1 MASLDPVRPRLFP
14 GPARFE
20 AGETKR
26 FARRDA
32 HGVVAVNVTGWAFVG
47 EPAAVAVDREW
58 TSCLVTPDSI
68 RGPAWG
74 RSLLML

>member
-14 GPARFE
+14 GLARFE
-20 AGETKR
+20 AGEAKR

-32 HGVVAVNVTGWAFVG
+32 HGVV
-47 EPAAVAVDREW
+47 AVAVDREW

-68 RGPAWG
+68 RGPA
-74 RSLLML
+74 